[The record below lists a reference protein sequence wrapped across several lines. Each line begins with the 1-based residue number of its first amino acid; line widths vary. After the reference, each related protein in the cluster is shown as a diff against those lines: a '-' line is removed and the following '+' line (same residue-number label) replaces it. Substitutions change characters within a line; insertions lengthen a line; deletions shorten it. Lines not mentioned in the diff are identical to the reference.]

1 MAEEKKTRR
10 EKSKNDQNVDQAG
23 KKDVKEFKTVRP
35 DGYVPRLYKTY
46 LEKVVPEMM
55 KNHNFTN
62 RLQVPKINKIVINIG
77 CGEGSR
83 DIKVLDAAV
92 KELGQI
98 TGQRPVITRAKKSI
112 ANFKIRE
119 EMPIGCMV
127 TLRGIRM
134 YEFLD
139 RTINITFPRIKD
151 FRGVSHK
158 SFDGRGNYTM
168 GLKEQ
173 VIFPEINM
181 DHIVRSQGM
190 NITISMSGTSDEL
203 SKELL
208 KGLGFPFSL

>member
-1 MAEEKKTRR
+1 MAEDKKTRR
-10 EKSKNDQNVDQAG
+10 EKTKNDQNADQSG

-35 DGYVPRLYKTY
+35 DGYVPRLYKAY

-139 RTINITFPRIKD
+139 RTINITFPRIQG
-151 FRGVSHK
+151 FPWSLPISRST
-158 SFDGRGNYTM
+158 GRGNYTM

-181 DHIVRSQGM
+181 DHIVR
-190 NITISMSGTSDEL
+190 
-203 SKELL
+203 
-208 KGLGFPFSL
+208 FPGHEYYHLHVRVFR